1 MKFYITTS
9 IAYVNASPHI
19 GYALELTQADVL
31 ARYHRL
37 LGEDTWFLTGTDEH
51 GTKIIKAAEAARL
64 SPKEFTDQISVQFQ
78 KLCGVLN
85 ISNDDFIR
93 TSDEKRHWPAA
104 QKLWREL
111 AERGDLYK
119 KNYEGLYCVGHEAF
133 VKKSDLKDGVC
144 PLHKTKPEKIE
155 EENWFFKLTKYKKE
169 LKKIIEKD
177 ELQIL
182 PASRKKE
189 VLNLLEDA
197 EVVSFSRPSDP
208 PVGGIKW
215 GIPVPEDPTQTMYV
229 WADALSNYIS
239 AIGYAENSANFQKY
253 WPADIHLVGKDILR
267 FHAIIWPAMLLS
279 TSLPLPK
286 SICVH
291 GFVTVNGEKM
301 SKTVGNVVDPFKMI
315 EKYGSDIV
323 RYYLLREI
331 SSDEDGDFSEEK
343 LKERYNGDLAN
354 GLGNLVQRV
363 ATLIESKM
371 DGKLI
376 YDPKLIEPEVE
387 KKIKEISEKY
397 KNQIDLFRLHEAIGS
412 IWELI
417 GFANQ
422 YIDDKKPWAVPILS
436 STKIQNRGSSISQ
449 PNQNDLEEIGTIK
462 HDEKEFLIIM
472 TNLMLMFHDITLLL
486 SPFLPETSEKITK
499 IIGNNLKPEIDN
511 GYEFIVKKEAPL
523 FPRII

>member
-9 IAYVNASPHI
+9 IAYVNAPPHI
-19 GYALELTQADVL
+19 GFALELIQADIL

-64 SPKEFTDQISVQFQ
+64 SPKEFTNKISVQFQ
-78 KLCGVLN
+78 KLAESLN

-93 TSDEKRHWPAA
+93 TSDKKRHWPSA

-155 EENWFFKLTKYKKE
+155 EENWFFKLTSYKKQ
-169 LKKIIEKD
+169 LKKIIESD
-177 ELQIL
+177 ELRIL
-182 PASRKKE
+182 PVSRKKE
-189 VLNLLEDA
+189 VLNLLDDA
-197 EVVSFSRPSDP
+197 EDVSFSRPSEK
-208 PVGGIKW
+208 IQW
-215 GIPVPEDPTQTMYV
+215 GIPVPNDSEQTIYV

-239 AIGYAENSANFQKY
+239 AIGYAENSVNFQKY

-279 TSLPLPK
+279 ASLPLPQT
-286 SICVH
+286 IAVH

-301 SKTVGNVVDPFKMI
+301 SKTIGNVVDPFKMI
-315 EKYGSDIV
+315 EKYGSDVI

-331 SSDEDGDFSEEK
+331 PSDEDGDFSEEK

-363 ATLIESKM
+363 ATLIETKM

-376 YDPKLIEPEVE
+376 YDEKLIESAVTE
-387 KKIKEISEKY
+387 KIKELSEKY
-397 KNQIDLFRLHEAIGS
+397 KKQMEIFRLHEAIGS

-422 YIDDKKPWAVPILS
+422 YIDDKKPWGA
-436 STKIQNRGSSISQ
+436 
-449 PNQNDLEEIGTIK
+449 IK
-462 HDEKEFLIIM
+462 HDEKEFLGIM
-472 TNLMLMFHDITLLL
+472 TNLMPILHNISFLL
-486 SPFLPETSEKITK
+486 SPFLPETAKKITD
-499 IIGNNLKPEIDN
+499 IFGYELKPEIPG
-511 GYEFIVKKEAPL
+511 GYEFAIKKIPSAEALGNRGL
-523 FPRII
+523 FPRI

>member
-1 MKFYITTS
+1 MNNKFYITTS
-9 IAYVNASPHI
+9 IAYVNAPPHI
-19 GYALELTQADVL
+19 GYALELIQADAL

-37 LGEDTWFLTGTDEH
+37 IGQDTWFLTGTDEH
-51 GTKIIKAAEAARL
+51 GTKIVKAAEAAGL
-64 SPKEFTDQISVQFQ
+64 SPKKFTDKISALFQ

-93 TSDEKRHWPAA
+93 TTDQKRHWPSA
-104 QKLWREL
+104 QKLWQEL

-119 KNYEGLYCVGHEAF
+119 KNYDGLYCIGHEAF
-133 VKKSDLKDGVC
+133 IKKSDLVDDVC

-155 EENWFFKLTKYKKE
+155 EENWFFKLTSYKKQ
-169 LKKIIEKD
+169 LKKIIESD

-182 PASRKKE
+182 PASRKNE
-189 VLNLLEDA
+189 VLNLLDDA
-197 EVVSFSRPSDP
+197 EDVSFSRPSEK
-208 PVGGIKW
+208 IKW
-215 GIPVPEDPTQTMYV
+215 GIPVPGDETQTMYV

-239 AIGYAENSANFQKY
+239 AIGYADNSVNFQKF

-279 TSLPLPK
+279 DSLPLPK
-286 SICVH
+286 TICVH
-291 GFVTVNGEKM
+291 GFVTVDGEKM
-301 SKTVGNVVDPFKMI
+301 SKTIGNVVDPFKII
-315 EKYGSDIV
+315 EKYGSDVV

-363 ATLIESKM
+363 ATLVENNL

-376 YDPKLIEPEVE
+376 YDDKLIESEVSQ
-387 KKIKEISEKY
+387 KIKELSEKY
-397 KNQIDLFRLHEAIGS
+397 KNQMEIFRLHEAIGS

-422 YIDDKKPWAVPILS
+422 YIDNKKPWAA
-436 STKIQNRGSSISQ
+436 
-449 PNQNDLEEIGTIK
+449 IK
-462 HDEKEFLIIM
+462 HDEGEFLVIM
-472 TNLMLMFHDITLLL
+472 TNLMLMIHNITFLL
-486 SPFLPETSEKITK
+486 SPFLPETAKKITD
-499 IIGNNLKPEIDN
+499 IFGYELKPEIPG
-511 GYEFIVKKEAPL
+511 GYEFAIKKIPSAEALGNRGL
-523 FPRII
+523 FPRI

>member
-9 IAYVNASPHI
+9 IAYVNAPPHI
-19 GYALELTQADVL
+19 GYALELAQADVL

-37 LGEDTWFLTGTDEH
+37 LGDDVRFLTGTDEH
-51 GTKIIKAAEAARL
+51 GTKIAKAAEAASL
-64 SPKEFTDQISVQFQ
+64 SPQEFTDKISAQFK
-78 KLCGVLN
+78 KLAESLN

-93 TSDEKRHWPAA
+93 TSDQKRHWPAA

-111 AERGDLYK
+111 TEREDLYK

-133 VKKSDLKDGVC
+133 MKKSDLQNGVC

-155 EENWFFKLTKYKKE
+155 EENWFFKLTSYKKQ
-169 LKKIIEKD
+169 LKKIVESD

-182 PASRKKE
+182 PASRKNE
-189 VLNLLEDA
+189 VLNLLDDA
-197 EVVSFSRPSDP
+197 EDISFSRPSEK
-208 PVGGIKW
+208 IKW
-215 GIPVPEDPTQTMYV
+215 GIPVPGDATQTMYV

-239 AIGYAENSANFQKY
+239 ALDYGSTRSDLVEERADFFKRF

-279 TSLPLPK
+279 ASLPLPK
-286 SICVH
+286 TIAVH
-291 GFVTVNGEKM
+291 GFITVDGEKM

-315 EKYGSDIV
+315 EKYGSDVI

-331 SSDEDGDFSEEK
+331 PSDEDGDFSEEK

-363 ATLIESKM
+363 ATLIENNL

-376 YDPKLIEPEVE
+376 YDDKLIEAGVSQ
-387 KKIKEISEKY
+387 KIKDLSEKY
-397 KNQIDLFRLHEAIGS
+397 KNQIEIFRLHEAIGS

-422 YIDDKKPWAVPILS
+422 YIDDKKPWAA
-436 STKIQNRGSSISQ
+436 
-449 PNQNDLEEIGTIK
+449 IK
-462 HDEKEFLIIM
+462 HNEGEFLMIM
-472 TNLMLMFHDITLLL
+472 TNLMLMLHNIAYLL
-486 SPFLPETSEKITK
+486 SPFLPETANKIVE
-499 IIGNNLKPEIDN
+499 IFGNDLKQEIPG
-511 GYEFIVKKEAPL
+511 GYEFLIKKPPSAEASGGKGGGL
-523 FPRII
+523 FPRT